1 MSRLMLWGTYPITGT
16 FKEPSLDWTNL
27 RLPVWGI
34 SPRRAFIRYSSAP
47 FGPIM
52 AVSSAMNMEIYIL
65 QYYGTAYCDTE
76 IFNFS
81 AAKTAA
87 FLTTGV
93 LVKFFLNHKEPL
105 PIL

>member
-1 MSRLMLWGTYPITGT
+1 MGHFTKKSFYQGTLPRAV
-16 FKEPSLDWTNL
+16 WTDYG
-27 RLPVWGI
+27 RQLP
-34 SPRRAFIRYSSAP
+34 
-47 FGPIM
+47 
-52 AVSSAMNMEIYIL
+52 AMNMEIYIL